1 MGWEVEGWV
10 VAMEEVAA
18 AETAEVAM
26 EEAMGMATGKS

>member
-18 AETAEVAM
+18 AGAVAM
-26 EEAMGMATGKS
+26 EAMGMATGKG